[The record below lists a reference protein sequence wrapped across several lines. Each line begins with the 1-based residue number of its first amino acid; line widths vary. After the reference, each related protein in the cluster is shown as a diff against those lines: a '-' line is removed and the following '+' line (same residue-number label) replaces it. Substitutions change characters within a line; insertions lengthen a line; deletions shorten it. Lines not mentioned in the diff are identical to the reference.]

1 MHLLMLIFYFKL
13 INDVLIMQQNVMIL
27 IQNLIQKYLDLIDHF
42 IT

>member
-1 MHLLMLIFYFKL
+1 MLIFYFKL